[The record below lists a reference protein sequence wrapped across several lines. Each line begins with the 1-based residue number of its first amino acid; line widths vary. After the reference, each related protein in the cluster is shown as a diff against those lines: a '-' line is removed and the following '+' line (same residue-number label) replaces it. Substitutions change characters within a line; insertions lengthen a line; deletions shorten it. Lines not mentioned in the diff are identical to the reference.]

1 MEVRKY
7 AIVATLIAIAAIL
20 VYQQI
25 TISRLLNRQSVE
37 QIVIVQPTVNL
48 PPITRVSEIE
58 GVSPTYVLQSTYT
71 PYPTYTPQPIQL
83 QSTDIPLNS
92 TPSQYIYSTV
102 EMPTLAPQYPP
113 PERGIST
120 LGEIGIQQELTSTSE
135 IWLTTK
141 QVLVDFGI
149 WDIMQSG
156 IAIFFVVAIVMILLK
171 FFRA

>member
-7 AIVATLIAIAAIL
+7 AIIATLVAIAAIL

-25 TISRLLNRQSVE
+25 TISRLLNRQSAE

-48 PPITRVSEIE
+48 PPITRISELQGIF
-58 GVSPTYVLQSTYT
+58 PTYTLQPTYT
-71 PYPTYTPQPIQL
+71 PYPTYTPSIQL
-83 QSTDIPLNS
+83 QSTP
-92 TPSQYIYSTV
+92 TPQYIYST
-102 EMPTLAPQYPP
+102 MTIPTLAPQRP
-113 PERGIST
+113 
-120 LGEIGIQQELTSTSE
+120 LGRIEMQGELTSTSE

-141 QVLVDFGI
+141 QVLIDFGI
-149 WDIMQSG
+149 WPIMQSG